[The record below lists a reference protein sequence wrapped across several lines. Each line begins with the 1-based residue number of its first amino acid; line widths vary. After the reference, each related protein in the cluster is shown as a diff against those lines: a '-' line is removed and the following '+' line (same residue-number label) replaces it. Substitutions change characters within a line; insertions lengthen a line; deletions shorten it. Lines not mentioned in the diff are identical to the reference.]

1 MIRFLLLH
9 TFLARCCYCQLKQC
23 YYLDGSLGID
33 LPCDPSANVSAC
45 CGQDWTCSTNIYCG
59 HSYGGKDDGIKNVGS
74 CTDKSWRDPA
84 CPLALRQPFIPYLYS
99 IKIAL

>member
-1 MIRFLLLH
+1 MIRFLLLY

-23 YYLDGSLGID
+23 YFVDDSLNND

-45 CGQDWTCSTNIYCG
+45 CGQGWICSTNLYC
-59 HSYGGKDDGIKNVGS
+59 SNIDDIKRVGS
-74 CTDKSWRDPA
+74 CTDKLWRDPA